1 MRKLS
6 VVQII
11 ILVLLVLAAVG
22 VVAGLVLGLNGY
34 NPVA

>member
-6 VVQII
+6 GGQII
-11 ILVLLVLAAVG
+11 ILVLLALAAAG
-22 VVAGLVLGLNGY
+22 CVAGLILGLNGY

>member
-6 VVQII
+6 AGQII
-11 ILVLLVLAAVG
+11 ILVLLVLAAAG
-22 VVAGLVLGLNGY
+22 CIAGLVLGLNGY